1 MARVFLKNGDTYTVS
16 NANTSIF
23 GSTFAETLVLT
34 NTATNTLVNSNVDT
48 IQFEGNLVDYKFA
61 IQGTNLLVT
70 YNGSMLATLGIQTD
84 SNGTELKFSDIT
96 TSVILTG
103 LGVATLG
110 KSSLTSTAN
119 SYTKEQITGM
129 TTATVTTTPWGFAN
143 DSTAVNTQGNRMKI
157 ILPLEAPL
165 SQRESHLKMPLVVV

>member
-1 MARVFLKNGDTYTVS
+1 MNLKDYMARLFLSSGDNFAVS
-16 NANTSIF
+16 SANSSIF

-48 IQFEGNLVDYKFA
+48 IQFEGNLADYKFA
-61 IQGTNLLVT
+61 VQGTNLLVT
-70 YNGSMLATLGIQTD
+70 YNGSILATLGVQTD

-129 TTATVTTTPWGFAN
+129 TTATVTTYSLG
-143 DSTAVNTQGNRMKI
+143 
-157 ILPLEAPL
+157 LC
-165 SQRESHLKMPLVVV
+165 